1 MVQKCGL
8 SAASARIEASRAYVE
23 GWSLDFAGADYCV
36 LRQWRVNWHCRARR
50 TAAPNPSLEM
60 HVDDN
65 EVRALFR
72 QAIAHD
78 DEIAMRQGI
87 EQLLGLSDGGRLSA
101 EQEYAVRHPDYVM
114 EMPQSNERIRG
125 RDGMRAMQEAYPTP
139 PGVRLR
145 RVHGSGRTWVIE
157 GVNDYDGDVWN
168 VVLILELDED
178 GRILRDT
185 RYYGQRSAP
194 PEWRSRWVEPIE

>member
-1 MVQKCGL
+1 MRECTFGAARSRRGASFRRVRARSWGAGRKSGCWSFG
-8 SAASARIEASRAYVE
+8 ASARAI
-23 GWSLDFAGADYCV
+23 
-36 LRQWRVNWHCRARR
+36 ARSTSGESTGIAAR
-50 TAAPNPSLEM
+50 STALIPAVGM
-60 HVDDN
+60 HVDDI

-72 QAIAHD
+72 QAMAHD
-78 DEIAMRQGI
+78 DETAMRQGI
-87 EQLLGLSDGGRLSA
+87 ELLLGLSDGRGLSA
-101 EQEYAVRHPDYVM
+101 EQEYAVRHPEYTM
-114 EMPQSNERIRG
+114 EMPQFNERIRG
-125 RDGMRAMQEAYPTP
+125 RDAMRAMQETFPTP

-168 VVLILELDED
+168 VVLILELDDD

-194 PEWRSRWVEPIE
+194 PQ

>member
-1 MVQKCGL
+1 LG
-8 SAASARIEASRAYVE
+8 I
-23 GWSLDFAGADYCV
+23 
-36 LRQWRVNWHCRARR
+36 
-50 TAAPNPSLEM
+50 
-60 HVDDN
+60 HVDDIG
-65 EVRALFR
+65 VRALFR
-72 QAIAHD
+72 QAMTHD

-87 EQLLGLSDGGRLSA
+87 ELLLGLSDGGGLSA
-101 EQEYAVRHPDYVM
+101 EQEYAVRHPAYTM

-125 RDGMRAMQEAYPTP
+125 RDAMRAMQEAFPTP

-145 RVHGSGRTWVIE
+145 RVHGSGRTWVVE

-168 VVLILELDED
+168 VVLILELDEN

-185 RYYGQRSAP
+185 RYYGQRSSP

>member
-1 MVQKCGL
+1 MDDIDVQ
-8 SAASARIEASRAYVE
+8 
-23 GWSLDFAGADYCV
+23 
-36 LRQWRVNWHCRARR
+36 
-50 TAAPNPSLEM
+50 
-60 HVDDN
+60 
-65 EVRALFR
+65 ALFR

-87 EQLLGLSDGGRLSA
+87 EQLLGLSDGGGLSA

-125 RDGMRAMQEAYPTP
+125 REAMRAMQEAYPTP

-145 RVHGSGRTWVIE
+145 RVHGAGRTWVIE

-168 VVLILELDED
+168 LVLIWELDGD

-194 PEWRSRWVEPIE
+194 PEWRSQWVEPIE

>member
-1 MVQKCGL
+1 MPLIIHRRQHSDRVGVDPSSGGSTLQARTIAC
-8 SAASARIEASRAYVE
+8 SASGESTGIAAHY
-23 GWSLDFAGADYCV
+23 GP
-36 LRQWRVNWHCRARR
+36 RR
-50 TAAPNPSLEM
+50 CPSLGM
-60 HVDDN
+60 HVDDIQ
-65 EVRALFR
+65 VRALFR

-87 EQLLGLSDGGRLSA
+87 ELLLGLSDGGGLSA
-101 EQEYAVRHPDYVM
+101 AQEYAVRHPDYVM

-125 RDGMRAMQEAYPTP
+125 REAMRAMQEAFPTP
-139 PGVRLR
+139 PKVRLR
-145 RVHGSGRTWVIE
+145 TVHGSGRTWVIE

-194 PEWRSRWVEPIE
+194 PEWRSRWVEPID